1 MEIDTGSRSEK
12 QERYRAQGLDLQGI
26 ESESEILSRA
36 ERVELSLRSL
46 YRGWGYLPYRMSRF
60 EPYDLY
66 AQNRSF
72 IVGNSILTFTDTDG
86 RLMALKPDVT
96 MSIVKNYRGGQQKV
110 YYSENVYR
118 ESGASHELTELM
130 QAGLECIG
138 EIDLYSQYEVLIL
151 ACESLKL
158 ISDDYI
164 LDVAH
169 AGVVEALLRRTP
181 VGEGEKA
188 ALLGYVQSKN
198 EHNISELCA
207 AQGVPE
213 EIAEVWRSLA
223 GLYGPLSGTLPR
235 LRELCAGDGEMSAAC
250 AELETLPGAFSSG
263 ERLMLDFSII
273 TDLSYYNG
281 LVFKGSVQGVPATVL
296 SGGRYDKL
304 VGKLGKKAGAI
315 GFAVY
320 LDALEYLPA
329 AERARDADALLLYAP
344 GTPPEAVAERMR
356 ALRAEGLTV
365 RARPEGGVRGSYGR
379 IIRLEGGQDN
389 A

>member
-1 MEIDTGSRSEK
+1 MELK
-12 QERYRAQGLDLQGI
+12 
-26 ESESEILSRA
+26 SEILSRT
-36 ERVELSLRSL
+36 ERVGLALREL
-46 YRGWGYLPYRMSRF
+46 YRGCGYLPYRMSRF

-72 IVGNSILTFTDTDG
+72 IVGNSILTFTDTNG

-96 MSIVKNYRGGQQKV
+96 MSIIKNYRGGQQKV

-118 ESGASHELTELM
+118 EGGTSHEMTEIM

-138 EIDLYSQYEVLIL
+138 EIDGYSQYEVLAL

-164 LDVAH
+164 LDVAS

-181 VGEGEKA
+181 ADEDAKKS
-188 ALLGYVQSKN
+188 LLEYVQSKN

-207 AQGVPE
+207 ARGVADD
-213 EIAEVWRSLA
+213 ICRVWQSLA
-223 GLYGPLSGTLPR
+223 GLYGPLWDTLPR
-235 LRELCAGDGEMSAAC
+235 LRALCGDDAEMAAAC
-250 AELETLPGAFSSG
+250 AELEELPRAFACEGA
-263 ERLMLDFSII
+263 RLMLDFSII

-281 LVFKGSVQGVPATVL
+281 LVFKGSVQGIPAPVL

-304 VGKLGKKAGAI
+304 VAKLGKQAGAI

-320 LDALEYLPA
+320 LDALSRPPA
-329 AERARDADALLLYAP
+329 QGSGRGADALLLY
-344 GTPPEAVAERMR
+344 GQDVPPEAVMNRVRE
-356 ALRAEGLTV
+356 LRAQGVTV
-365 RARPEGGVRGSYGR
+365 CARPDGDESGSFGE
-379 IIRLEGGQDN
+379 IIRLGRE
-389 A
+389 AEV